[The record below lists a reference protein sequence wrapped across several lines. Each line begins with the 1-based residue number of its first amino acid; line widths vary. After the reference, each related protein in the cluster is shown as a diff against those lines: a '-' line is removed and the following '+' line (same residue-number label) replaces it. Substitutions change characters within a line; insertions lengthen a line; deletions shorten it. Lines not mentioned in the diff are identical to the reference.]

1 LENIVIKGASALKLN
16 SIDEEA
22 AACRKAFK
30 NVKVG
35 ALVWHCHHEQLIEP
49 LTKLAENR
57 IAFILRSKSQHEQAL
72 RLHLFRP
79 FKGKIP
85 SKLKKIIAD
94 WEKADADW
102 EKAKANLWQA
112 KANWEKVDADRQ
124 KADADW
130 EKVKVDSRKA
140 IADWQKAKADW
151 WKAKADWWKADAD
164 ATHKRQCKNC
174 PWDGRTI
181 FPQGERP

>member
-1 LENIVIKGASALKLN
+1 MIKGAPALKLN

-35 ALVWHCHHEQLIEP
+35 AFAWHCHHEQLIE
-49 LTKLAENR
+49 LLSELAENR

-72 RLHLFRP
+72 RLRLFRP

-85 SKLKKIIAD
+85 LKLKKAKADCQKAYAD
-94 WEKADADW
+94 WEKAIMDW
-102 EKAKANLWQA
+102 QKAK
-112 KANWEKVDADRQ
+112 
-124 KADADW
+124 ADW

-140 IADWQKAKADW
+140 IMDWQKAKADW
-151 WKAKADWWKADAD
+151 WKIDAD
-164 ATHKRQCKNC
+164 TTHKKQCKNC

-181 FPQGERP
+181 FPQGERT